1 MWATLVSNACGPASL
16 ELMRGSLRETPEGPG
31 RGTDRA
37 KQGHVRQVLQ
47 EHCLAAGVAER
58 YLPVRVLV
66 AGAGEVLGAAVA
78 DGVGQRDADQRRG
91 GQAQVAIQRHGE
103 LVGPGKRGVP
113 GP

>member
-1 MWATLVSNACGPASL
+1 MWATLVSNAGGPASL
-16 ELMRGSLRETPEGPG
+16 ELMRGSLRERPATHG

-47 EHCLAAGVAER
+47 EHRLAAGVTER

-66 AGAGEVLGAAVA
+66 AGSGEVLGAAVA

-91 GQAQVAIQRHGE
+91 GQAQVTIQRHGA
-103 LVGPGKRGVP
+103 LIGAGQRAV
-113 GP
+113 

>member
-1 MWATLVSNACGPASL
+1 MWATLVSNAGGPASV
-16 ELMRGSLRETPEGPG
+16 ELMRGSLRERPAARR

-37 KQGHVRQVLQ
+37 KQGHVRQVLE

-78 DGVGQRDADQRRG
+78 HGVGQRDPDQRRR
-91 GQAQVAIQRHGE
+91 GQAQVAIQRDRE
-103 LVGPGKRGVP
+103 LVGPG
-113 GP
+113 